1 MTENSKF
8 EFGVETKKMLK
19 LMIHSLY
26 TNKDIVVR
34 ELISNASD
42 ACDKLRYLGNTNPD
56 IMNNGEALKIRID
69 IDENAKTLSIID
81 NGIGMSRE
89 ELITQLGTIAKSG
102 TENFMKELEDKKG
115 LSNDA
120 MQLIGQFGVGFYS
133 AFMIANKVQV
143 ISQKAGTKEANIWE
157 SEGDGEFTVQKYV
170 GEFDRGTIVKL
181 FLKDDETEFID
192 KFHIKNIIKA
202 YSDHI
207 TFPIEL
213 KLGTEYETV
222 NSGVALWTRPKNEIK
237 PEEYQDFF
245 RHLTFLPGKPFM
257 ILHNKV
263 EGAVTFTNLL
273 FIPEK
278 KGFDLYNPDR
288 LTRVK
293 LYVKKVF
300 ITEENVD
307 LLPKYLRFVYGIV
320 DSEDLPL
327 NINRETLQYNSMIS
341 KINRALTKKIIS
353 ELAKKDENEPE
364 EYLKFWNEFG
374 QVLKEGLC
382 ETNVNADELL
392 NICKFY
398 TSKSPDKPIS
408 LNTYLDRMKKNQ
420 KEIYYITGDS
430 VENVDNSP
438 QVEGFKARDIEV
450 VYLVD
455 NVDSFWITATTAF
468 KEKHFKSISKANVDL
483 DNLDKDEN
491 KDKEDNDT
499 TFDDDK
505 AKKEEEEKIKN
516 ITEEENKGVIDYFKK
531 ILEKNNI
538 KDVKVSKK
546 LTTSPVCLVAD
557 EKSMDI
563 KLERFLIEQKQ
574 LLTRLPKILEININH
589 PIIKKIKDNINN
601 TEKQEELS
609 DIIHNLYDEACI
621 LEGETI
627 ENPSEFV
634 KRINKLMNLE

>member
-1 MTENSKF
+1 MAENSKF

-34 ELISNASD
+34 ELISNSSD
-42 ACDKLRYLGNTNPD
+42 ACDKLRYLSNTDQNVL
-56 IMNNGEALKIRID
+56 NEGETLKIRID

-115 LSNDA
+115 SSNDA

-143 ISQKAGTKEANIWE
+143 ISQKVGSNEANIWE
-157 SEGDGEFTVQKYV
+157 SEGDGEFTVKKYD
-170 GEFDRGTIVKL
+170 GEFNRGTIVKL
-181 FLKDDETEFID
+181 FLKDDETDFVD
-192 KFHIKNIIKA
+192 KFHIKNIVKA

-222 NSGVALWTRPKNEIK
+222 NSGVALWTKPKNEIK
-237 PEEYQDFF
+237 PEEYQSFF
-245 RHLTFLPGKPFM
+245 KHLTFMPGKPFM

-278 KGFDLYNPDR
+278 KGFDLYSPDR
-288 LTRVK
+288 ITRVK

-327 NINRETLQYNSMIS
+327 NINRESLQYNSMIS
-341 KINRALTKKIIS
+341 KINKALTKKIIS

-382 ETNVNADELL
+382 ESNVNADELL

-398 TSKSPDKPIS
+398 TSKSPNVPIS
-408 LNTYLDRMKKNQ
+408 LNTYIDRMKEGQ
-420 KEIYYITGDS
+420 KDIYYITGDS
-430 VENVDNSP
+430 VNNLDNSP
-438 QVEGFKARDIEV
+438 QVEGFKDKDIEV
-450 VYLVD
+450 VYLTD
-455 NVDSFWITATTAF
+455 NVDSFWTTATTNY
-468 KEKHFKSISKANVDL
+468 KEKRFKSISKANVDL
-483 DNLDKDEN
+483 DNLN
-491 KDKEDNDT
+491 PKEKQEESEEK
-499 TFDDDK
+499 FDDDK
-505 AKKEEEEKIKN
+505 EKQAEEEKLKN
-516 ITEEENKGVIDYFKK
+516 ITEEQNKDVLDFFKK
-531 ILEKNNI
+531 VLEKNNI

-574 LLTRLPKILEININH
+574 LIARLPKILEINVNH
-589 PIIKKIKDNINN
+589 PIILKIKENLNN
-601 TEKQEELS
+601 KEKEEELN
-609 DIIHNLYDEACI
+609 DVVKNLYDEACI
-621 LEGETI
+621 LEGEI
-627 ENPSEFV
+627 IDNPSEFV
-634 KRINKLMNLE
+634 KRINKLMYTK